1 MTRIRCTSSLI
12 WAKRTGCQKKKAGWL
27 LTISCLTGG
36 GDGKKYGWFG
46 REEQREDNVVKGLC
60 CLEGQRVYIF
70 VDGEE
75 TRKYSQEIRKN
86 LPGDNTVTCCF
97 FCVIFCVARN
107 SDHKFSLGC
116 CSR

>member
-1 MTRIRCTSSLI
+1 MTRFCCTFVTRPK
-12 WAKRTGCQKKKAGWL
+12 KRTNCQKKKAGWL

-60 CLEGQRVYIF
+60 CLEGLRVYIL

-75 TRKYSQEIRKN
+75 TRKHSQEIRKN
-86 LPGDNTVTCCF
+86 LPGDNTVTCCL
-97 FCVIFCVARN
+97 FCVIFCVGRN
-107 SDHKFSLGC
+107 RDHKFSLGC